1 MYLMKNRPSE
11 NNQIGILFSV
21 IVVVI
26 LTATLFKFVLPKST
40 NFFFILLILAILG
53 AVVYFS
59 NKRHER
65 KHRIP
70 QHKQYEDS
78 RLTDFMMEKL
88 KESYDIKE
96 ETTPIIEEYENEE
109 KDDGTLIYT
118 SKPEYGGNGMQS
130 ILYGE
135 EAEKATG
142 FKALFLPAKLPIT
155 LAEAWIVTAVI
166 IQTFFPQIRDVIS
179 SFVSFSIFVMFPV
192 FFLLGLSGLLGILFK
207 SSRESIEITSKER
220 MDSMLNILKILVGWG
235 VGIYIFLKNFSL

>member
-1 MYLMKNRPSE
+1 MKNRPSE

-21 IVVVI
+21 IIVVI

-88 KESYDIKE
+88 KVSYDIE

-118 SKPEYGGNGMQS
+118 SKPEYGENRAQS

-135 EAEKATG
+135 EEEKVTG
-142 FKALFLPAKLPIT
+142 FKALFLPAQLPIT
-155 LAEAWIVTAVI
+155 LAEAGIVTAVI
-166 IQTFFPQIRDVIS
+166 IQTFFPQIREVIS

>member
-1 MYLMKNRPSE
+1 MLW
-11 NNQIGILFSV
+11 V

-40 NFFFILLILAILG
+40 DFLFILLILAILD

-59 NKRHER
+59 NKSHKR

-96 ETTPIIEEYENEE
+96 EPTSIIEEDENEE
-109 KDDGTLIYT
+109 KDDDYLMYPG
-118 SKPEYGGNGMQS
+118 KPEYGENRMQP

-135 EAEKATG
+135 ETEKVTG
-142 FKALFLPAKLPIT
+142 FKALFLPAQLPIT

-179 SFVSFSIFVMFPV
+179 SFVSFSIFVMLPV

-235 VGIYIFLKNFSL
+235 VGIYIFLKNFPL